1 MIALRQRLTRLLSSE
16 SSKKGEVTLCSQCQT
31 LDIPFI
37 FMHNRFSSLAH
48 SGSDRPAKT
57 WAAKR
62 SQEIQQHAE
71 VAQKNDRKKYQRQDL
86 PTEGESEHA
95 ASETSSVTFVNNTQS
110 ELSVFPDTASE
121 ITITPSFEGELLP
134 GPETATFRESDYRTV
149 GTIHLNWLDDIARNE
164 TCPICRLIITYAE
177 ICHPHIMSNY
187 YVYPIYRVGVSLDV
201 LLFKLSTARTP
212 PCHTWSSY
220 LQPVFT
226 TRAGELAR
234 HRRYFVGRTE
244 HLVPW
249 VSRYGV
255 SEHSNASDE
264 NPPLEPLYR
273 FTHGHT
279 VDLTRLKNWL
289 DICETSHMEASCRK
303 ERQIKED
310 KGRPLTSNQSHDR
323 ETEPVVFKHRR
334 IINVSSRMVLE
345 TPTDCRYVALGHRQY
360 FPLSVTRILS
370 RWKTAFTRF
379 TFAKLP
385 DNLPAVFE
393 DAITVTRELGETYLW
408 IDALC
413 VLETE
418 EELSYT
424 LNHRTSIYDDA
435 ALTLIAATDEPS
447 WGLPG
452 LRHGSRFPH
461 SQVPAVVN
469 GIEVYLSWPLLRDVL
484 DGFGYE
490 GEDATVWSWRY
501 KMYKAS
507 LECRRCLVFG
517 DYQVFWKCA
526 VVELEEVDVRD
537 RRRGDGKNIDLLWG

>member
-16 SSKKGEVTLCSQCQT
+16 SSKKGENTLCSQCQT

-37 FMHNRFSSLAH
+37 FMHHRFSPLAH
-48 SGSDRPAKT
+48 SGADEPAKM

-71 VAQKNDRKKYQRQDL
+71 EARKNDGMKDQRQGL
-86 PTEGESEHA
+86 PAEGESEYA
-95 ASETSSVTFVNNTQS
+95 ASETSSVTFVNDTQS

-121 ITITPSFEGELLP
+121 ITITPSFEGGEPLP
-134 GPETATFRESDYRTV
+134 GPETVAFRESDYRTV
-149 GTIHLNWLDDIARNE
+149 GTIHLNWLDDIAVNE
-164 TCPICRLIITYAE
+164 NCPICRLITTYAE
-177 ICHPHIMSNY
+177 ICHPHITSNY
-187 YVYPIYRVGVSLDV
+187 SVYPNYRVGVSLDV

-212 PCHTWSSY
+212 PRHPWSSY

-234 HRRYFVGRTE
+234 HRRYFVGGTE

-273 FTHGHT
+273 FTHGYT
-279 VDLTRLKNWL
+279 VDLTRLKNRL
-289 DICETSHMEASCRK
+289 NICEMSHTEASCRK
-303 ERQIKED
+303 ELQIKED
-310 KGRPLTSNQSHDR
+310 KRRPLTSNQPHDH
-323 ETEPVVFKHRR
+323 ETEPVVFKYRR
-334 IINVSSRMVLE
+334 IINVSSRMVFE
-345 TPTDCRYVALGHRQY
+345 TPTDCRYVALGHRQH
-360 FPLSVTRILS
+360 FPLHVTRIFS

-393 DAITVTRELGETYLW
+393 DAIAVTRELGEMYLW

-424 LNHRTSIYDDA
+424 FNHRTSIYDDA

-452 LRHGSRFPH
+452 LRYGNRFPH

-469 GIEVYLSWPLLRDVL
+469 GVEVYLSWPLLRDEL

-490 GEDATVWSWRY
+490 GEDATAWSWRY

-507 LECRRCLVFG
+507 LECRRCLVFW

-526 VVELEEVDVRD
+526 EEELEEVDVRD
-537 RRRGDGKNIDLLWG
+537 RRRGDGKTLT